1 MQTARICNFMA
12 KQKIKINLT
21 DEDLSDL
28 QNGGTFD
35 WTFPDQNGKDIDVHL
50 YFDDGSEPEDEDEE
64 EDEDSCSKCGK
75 SGSFPDGQCESC
87 YQLRN

>member
-1 MQTARICNFMA
+1 MA

-21 DEDLSDL
+21 EEDLGDL

-50 YFDDGSEPEDEDEE
+50 YLDDGSGEFDE
-64 EDEDSCSKCGK
+64 EDE
-75 SGSFPDGQCESC
+75 
-87 YQLRN
+87 